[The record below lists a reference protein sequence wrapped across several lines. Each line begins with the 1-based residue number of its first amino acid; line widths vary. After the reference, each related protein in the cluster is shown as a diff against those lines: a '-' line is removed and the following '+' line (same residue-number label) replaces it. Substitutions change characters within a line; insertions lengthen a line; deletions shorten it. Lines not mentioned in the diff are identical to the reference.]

1 MRASEFII
9 EAKRGKPL
17 EAQAAVSP
25 GAAFTPDGGVDLYRA
40 SKIMARC
47 PADTSDIDP
56 YSWATS
62 RPMIV
67 TYTDE
72 EKAIVKDAFK
82 RMGIEYQEH
91 MSGHSEEPNAVNNV
105 SPTQAFKGYPR

>member
-1 MRASEFII
+1 MNSLFSPHII
-9 EAKRGKPL
+9 TTA
-17 EAQAAVSP
+17 SP
-25 GAAFTPDGGVDLYRA
+25 GDLGGAGTTIPTLCEEEEF
-40 SKIMARC
+40 K
-47 PADTSDIDP
+47 DP
-56 YSWATS
+56 KD
-62 RPMIV
+62 
-67 TYTDE
+67 YTEE

>member
-1 MRASEFII
+1 MRAKEFVT
-9 EAKRGKPL
+9 ETKRGKPL
-17 EAQAAVSP
+17 DAHEKVSP

-40 SKIMARC
+40 SKLMARC

-56 YSWATS
+56 YSWATR
-62 RPMIV
+62 RPMII

-72 EKAIVKDAFK
+72 EKEIVKDAFK

-91 MSGHSEEPNAVNNV
+91 MKGHSEEPDPVNNV
-105 SPTQAFKGYPR
+105 SPMKGFKGY